1 MQLRVDLSARRRAV
15 VKRLFPQL
23 AKNLEVTDL
32 GAFIN
37 DDTWVMEQK
46 LDGHRLFISSPE
58 ADGPPII
65 TNRSGASYTKK
76 IPTNITEYRFPSGRY
91 ILDGELMHESGGR
104 SVFWVFD
111 IIVGTDDGGWTTHW
125 TTEQRR
131 IALEHFMVMAPG
143 PFRLVPRAKTRDEK
157 IALAHR
163 ALREG
168 YEGLILKR
176 LGKPYR
182 SAGRTEEWL
191 KLKFIATVDV
201 VVTDVRGDGKESV
214 GYAVYEGGGP
224 QGGPVLK
231 SIGRASLIGKEKKD
245 VIAVGDVI
253 EVRYLYVGADGRLYQ
268 PTILRKRFDKLAHEC
283 TGDQLRYV
291 NKAVLET
298 L

>member
-1 MQLRVDLSARRRAV
+1 M
-15 VKRLFPQL
+15 KRIFPQL

-32 GAFIN
+32 AAFIN
-37 DDTWVMEQK
+37 DDSWVMEQK
-46 LDGHRLFISSPE
+46 LDGHRLFITSDDNGKPV
-58 ADGPPII
+58 I
-65 TNRSGASYTKK
+65 TNRSGMPYSKK
-76 IPTNITEYRFPSGRY
+76 IPPAILQFQFPSGRY
-91 ILDGELMHESGGR
+91 ILDGELLHESGAR
-104 SVFWVFD
+104 SVFWLFD

-131 IALEHFMVMAPG
+131 VALEAFVGATPG
-143 PFRLVPRAKTRDEK
+143 PFRIVPRAKTRDEK

-163 ALREG
+163 ALQEG
-168 YEGLILKR
+168 YEGLIIKR

-191 KLKFIATVDV
+191 KLKFVATVDV
-201 VVTDVRGDGKESV
+201 VVTDVRGDGKDSV
-214 GYAVYEGGGP
+214 GYAVWEAGE
-224 QGGPVLK
+224 LK
-231 SIGRASLIGKEKKD
+231 PIGRASLIGKEKNG

-268 PTILRKRFDKLAHEC
+268 PTIVTKRDDKLPHEC
-283 TGDQLRYV
+283 TGDQLRHV

>member
-1 MQLRVDLSARRRAV
+1 

-23 AKNLEVTDL
+23 AKSVEVTDL
-32 GAFIN
+32 GEFIN

-46 LDGHRLFISSPE
+46 LDGHRLFLSSPE
-58 ADGPPII
+58 QPGPPVA
-65 TNRSGASYTKK
+65 TTRNGTSYTRKLPK
-76 IPTNITEYRFPSGRY
+76 AMTDYRFPSGHY
-91 ILDGELMHESGGR
+91 ILDGEIVDGT
-104 SVFWVFD
+104 FWIFD
-111 IIVGTDDGGWTTHW
+111 ILVGTDDGGWTTNW

-143 PFRLVPRAKTRDEK
+143 PFRIVPRAKTRDEK

-191 KLKFIATVDV
+191 KLKFVATVDV
-201 VVTDVRGDGKESV
+201 VVTDVRADGKDSV
-214 GYAVYEGGGP
+214 GYAVHEGG
-224 QGGPVLK
+224 VLK
-231 SIGRASLIGKEKKD
+231 PIGRASLIGKEKSG
-245 VIAVGDVI
+245 VINVGDVI

-268 PTILRKRFDKLAHEC
+268 PTILKKRDDKLPHEC
-283 TGDQLRYV
+283 TGDQLRHV
-291 NKAVLET
+291 NKAVLEV